1 MENPKQTFANP
12 TLYINTL
19 ILQQVVSGKRC
30 AEQKKQIPT
39 QNYTCYMLSIH
50 DFQQLYQK

>member
-19 ILQQVVSGKRC
+19 TLQQVVSGKRC
-30 AEQKKQIPT
+30 AEQKKQIPA
-39 QNYTCYMLSIH
+39 QNYTCYILSIH